1 MNKPTP
7 EEVRQFLLNK
17 YSGPIKAVGLEQTA
31 VPDDFD
37 LLTNGIVDSFGILEM
52 ITAIEEQFNLQLDM
66 ANLDAEQLTILGPLC
81 QYVADNAV

>member
-7 EEVRQFLLNK
+7 DQVREFLIDK
-17 YSGPIKAVGLEQTA
+17 YSEPIRGLGLEQTS
-31 VPDDFD
+31 VPEDFD
-37 LLTNGIVDSFGILEM
+37 LLTNGVVDSFGILEM

-81 QYVADNAV
+81 RYVAENAI

>member
-7 EEVRQFLLNK
+7 GQVREFLLGK
-17 YSGPIKAVGLEQTA
+17 YSEPIKALGLEQTV

-37 LLTNGIVDSFGILEM
+37 LLTNGVVDSFGILEM

-81 QYVADNAV
+81 RYVADSTV